1 MYANLDYSPN
11 PSATDMTIVLEEADL
26 KEGTQSQ
33 YDRFLRVWVT
43 DRELYAPKLK
53 RLTIALVDPDQ
64 GTSQGTNETTVGI
77 TRFVQCFQATRK
89 GAETILRIES
99 K

>member
-11 PSATDMTIVLEEADL
+11 PCATDMTIVLEEADL
-26 KEGTQSQ
+26 IEGTQSQ

-43 DRELYAPKLK
+43 DREQYAPKL
-53 RLTIALVDPDQ
+53 RVLTIELVPD
-64 GTSQGTNETTVGI
+64 ETTVGI
-77 TRFVQCFQATRK
+77 TRFVQCFHATQK
-89 GAETILRIES
+89 GLETILRIQS

>member
-11 PSATDMTIVLEEADL
+11 PSATDMTLVLEETDL
-26 KEGTQSQ
+26 KEGRQSQ

-43 DRELYAPKLK
+43 DREQYAPKLK
-53 RLTIALVDPDQ
+53 RLTIELVK
-64 GTSQGTNETTVGI
+64 GTNETTVGI
-77 TRFVQCFQATRK
+77 TRFVQCFHATRK
-89 GAETILRIES
+89 GAETVLHIQS